1 MFSSVEIR
9 EVMWIFRL
17 LGSVPVLLLAF
28 WLGRLW
34 ERWRESAGVN
44 RRLENLESEVA
55 KG

>member
-34 ERWRESAGVN
+34 ERWERVTEKPTQQPEQVG
-44 RRLENLESEVA
+44 EQQP
-55 KG
+55 